1 MSPVTTLQH
10 GRGKPLPLFI
20 IMQKL
25 GQHFL
30 KSDSALRNII
40 ESGQITPID
49 FILEIGPGKGVLTEE
64 LLLSGAKVLGIEK
77 DSNLI
82 PILEEKFDKYIKSG
96 KLTLENSDVLKLD
109 TSKLPKNY
117 KLIANIPYYIT
128 GEILRKFIGG
138 KDKPSL
144 AVLLV
149 QKEVADRIVAKDSKE
164 SLLSIS
170 IKAFGEPKIIKK
182 VPKGAFNP
190 PPKVDSAIL
199 LIEKIGREK
208 LKGIPEEV
216 FFKILHT
223 GFAHKRKKL
232 SSNLKNGVGATVDD
246 LFEKLNLDKN
256 VRAED
261 LKLETWIGITK
272 NI

>member
-1 MSPVTTLQH
+1 
-10 GRGKPLPLFI
+10 
-20 IMQKL
+20 MQKL

-40 ESGQITPID
+40 ESGQIAPID

-82 PILEEKFDKYIKSG
+82 LILEEKFDKYIKSG

-138 KDKPSL
+138 ENKPSL

-149 QKEVADRIVAKDSKE
+149 QKEVADRIVAKNGKE

-170 IKAFGEPKIIKK
+170 IKAFGEPKIVKK
-182 VPKGAFNP
+182 VPRGAFNP

-208 LKGIPEEV
+208 LKEAPEE
-216 FFKILHT
+216 FFFNILHV

-232 SSNLKNGVGATVDD
+232 SSNLKNGGFGARIDS
-246 LFEKLNLDKN
+246 LFDKLNLDKN
-256 VRAED
+256 IRAEE
-261 LKLETWIGITK
+261 LKLETWIAIAK